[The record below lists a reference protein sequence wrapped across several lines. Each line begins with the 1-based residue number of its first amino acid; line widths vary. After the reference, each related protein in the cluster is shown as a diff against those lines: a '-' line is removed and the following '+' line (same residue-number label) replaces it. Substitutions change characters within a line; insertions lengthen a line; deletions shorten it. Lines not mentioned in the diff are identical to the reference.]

1 MKKLTVSVLLL
12 AMLLSMSCGSEPSG
26 TTSDTT
32 AASGGADATAADSSD
47 PYADDL
53 GAMDFGGEEFNIYT
67 RVTPMFWPY
76 LNVTEETGDIFNDSI
91 FVRNRNIEER
101 FNVVIKEDTFKQAE
115 GNDMPRNILLSGDD
129 TYDIVIT
136 RCVNMYNYA
145 VEGMI
150 HEVDEIPNLN
160 PDKPYWNQ
168 QLYNDLSVGSS
179 HYFAVGEFNI
189 SANDFVHVLLFNKD
203 MMKDYKMEEPYDLV
217 SSGKWTLDKFTE
229 MAVQVGADLN
239 GDSVMDENDQYGHI
253 SMDKQILP
261 GFWIGAGM
269 LSIEKNDKNLLEFN
283 LPTDETYINYCLKVM
298 EIMFDK
304 KVWRVNNQGTHA
316 EELKLFCQ
324 GKSLFTDATCYE
336 ISQIREVEIDF
347 GMLPYPKAD
356 EKQEKYYTRI
366 EGCDLFGVPMS
377 CKNMEMTGAVLEAM
391 ACDSY
396 RDVKPAYY
404 ETSLKVKY
412 TRDDESAKM
421 LDIIFENRVF
431 DWGDT
436 ILCPEIRDGVLLQII
451 RNDNRNFASELA
463 SVKTTLDEKVKTYNE
478 AFND

>member
-1 MKKLTVSVLLL
+1 
-12 AMLLSMSCGSEPSG
+12 
-26 TTSDTT
+26 
-32 AASGGADATAADSSD
+32 
-47 PYADDL
+47 
-53 GAMDFGGEEFNIYT
+53 
-67 RVTPMFWPY
+67 
-76 LNVTEETGDIFNDSI
+76 
-91 FVRNRNIEER
+91 
-101 FNVVIKEDTFKQAE
+101 
-115 GNDMPRNILLSGDD
+115 
-129 TYDIVIT
+129 
-136 RCVNMYNYA
+136 
-145 VEGMI
+145 
-150 HEVDEIPNLN
+150 
-160 PDKPYWNQ
+160 
-168 QLYNDLSVGSS
+168 
-179 HYFAVGEFNI
+179 
-189 SANDFVHVLLFNKD
+189 
-203 MMKDYKMEEPYDLV
+203 MMKDYKMEEPYELV
-217 SSGKWTLDKFTE
+217 NSGKWTLDKFTE

-304 KVWRVNNQGTHA
+304 KVWRVNNQGVHA

-366 EGCDLFGVPMS
+366 EGCDLFGVPLA
-377 CKNMEMTGAVLEAM
+377 CKNLEMTGAVLEAM

-436 ILCPEIRDGVLLQII
+436 ILCPELRDGVLLQIV

-478 AFND
+478 AFSD

>member
-32 AASGGADATAADSSD
+32 AASGGADTTAADTSD

-76 LNVTEETGDIFNDSI
+76 LNVTEETGDIFNDAI
-91 FVRNRNIEER
+91 FVRNRNIEDR
-101 FNVVIKEDTFKQAE
+101 FNVIIKEDTFKQAD

-150 HEVDEIPNLN
+150 HEVDAIPNLD

-168 QLYNDLSVGSS
+168 QLYNDLSVGDS

-203 MMKDYKMEEPYDLV
+203 MMKDYKMEEPYELV
-217 SSGKWTLDKFTE
+217 NSGKWTLDKFTE

-283 LPTDETYINYCLKVM
+283 LPTDETYINY
-298 EIMFDK
+298 
-304 KVWRVNNQGTHA
+304 
-316 EELKLFCQ
+316 
-324 GKSLFTDATCYE
+324 
-336 ISQIREVEIDF
+336 
-347 GMLPYPKAD
+347 
-356 EKQEKYYTRI
+356 
-366 EGCDLFGVPMS
+366 
-377 CKNMEMTGAVLEAM
+377 
-391 ACDSY
+391 
-396 RDVKPAYY
+396 
-404 ETSLKVKY
+404 
-412 TRDDESAKM
+412 
-421 LDIIFENRVF
+421 
-431 DWGDT
+431 
-436 ILCPEIRDGVLLQII
+436 
-451 RNDNRNFASELA
+451 
-463 SVKTTLDEKVKTYNE
+463 
-478 AFND
+478 